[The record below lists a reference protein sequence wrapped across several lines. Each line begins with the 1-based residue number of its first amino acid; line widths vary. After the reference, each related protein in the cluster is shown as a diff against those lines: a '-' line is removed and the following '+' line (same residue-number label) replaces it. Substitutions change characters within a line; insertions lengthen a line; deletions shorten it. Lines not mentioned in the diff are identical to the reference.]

1 MKPPKPGES
10 TNPQA
15 FLTLFTPN
23 NRAIFHFI
31 LSMIPN
37 WNDAQDVMQETSR
50 VLWERF
56 HQFEPGTDFVA
67 WAVTIA
73 KYQAMSYRKQKS
85 RQKSVF
91 LPDDLL
97 ELVASEYTHDKVSD
111 RAFAL
116 RYCLAQLND
125 SDRRHLRLRFQDEY
139 APKHLAERLGVS
151 VKRIYRNETRI
162 MGLLLRCIR
171 RRLFEQGVLG

>member
-1 MKPPKPGES
+1 MKPLKSHDSTDPKV
-10 TNPQA
+10 
-15 FLTLFTPN
+15 FLALFTPN
-23 NRAIFHFI
+23 NRVIFHFI

-50 VLWERF
+50 ILWERF
-56 HQFEPGTDFVA
+56 DTFQEGTDFVA
-67 WAVTIA
+67 WAVTVA
-73 KYQAMSYRKQKS
+73 KFQAMSFRKKKT
-85 RQKSVF
+85 RQKSTC

-97 ELVASEYTHDKVSD
+97 ELVASEYSHDKEGD
-111 RAFAL
+111 RIFAL
-116 RYCLAQLND
+116 RHCLDQLPQP
-125 SDRRHLRLRFQDEY
+125 DREHVSLRFQEEC
-139 APKHLAERLGVS
+139 APKLVAQRLGVS

>member
-1 MKPPKPGES
+1 MTPLKPNES
-10 TNPQA
+10 TDPQT
-15 FLTLFTPN
+15 FLALFTPN

-56 HQFEPGTDFVA
+56 HTFEPGTDFVA

-73 KYQAMSYRKQKS
+73 KFQAMSFRKQKS
-85 RQKSVF
+85 RQKNVF

-97 ELVASEYTHDKVSD
+97 ELVASDYTYDRVED

-116 RYCLAQLND
+116 RHCLAKLNA
-125 SDRRHLRLRFQDEY
+125 SDRRHLNLRFQQEY
-139 APKHLAERLGVS
+139 TPKYLARSLGVS
-151 VKRIYRNETRI
+151 VKRVYRNETRI